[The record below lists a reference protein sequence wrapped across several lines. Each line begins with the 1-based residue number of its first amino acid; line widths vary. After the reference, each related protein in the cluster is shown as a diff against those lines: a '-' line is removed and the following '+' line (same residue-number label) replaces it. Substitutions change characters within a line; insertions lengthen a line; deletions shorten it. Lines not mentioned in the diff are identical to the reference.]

1 MSGGGETRVSIPDNV
16 HSTIQNI
23 REITKKLHSDD
34 EIYAV
39 LKECSMDPN
48 ETAQKLLYL
57 DTFHEV
63 KKRRDRRKENLKGR
77 ASEDSRTAPG
87 AHRRMVRGGGQGNYS
102 SDAGGGRN
110 SSARRENGAS
120 HVADGGSLS
129 SFMPGQQKTK
139 NNAAAPIAKAS
150 IGIPNGIKNLSNGT
164 SSHVSAPKS
173 SAGVDAN
180 KLGATAPRYAVV
192 VASTPVVGLKD
203 QRKAPTTTS
212 DHLPNS
218 ATSASDSGV
227 YASASDASL
236 STHIPE
242 NKDVSGDSV
251 VIELSKSENVAS
263 KSDNDVIK
271 EKTQSDNAKAIGKN
285 WYTKSSEPPSPTHDG
300 SQAILPSNS
309 DGESQLESTDA
320 LKVATL
326 GVETVAVEPFS
337 QLPPDSSL
345 SDTKLVTF
353 PNHIKV
359 PESFRNVLTF
369 GSINSTF
376 GMSVDSVN
384 GTDGNGST
392 GGVES
397 SQDTDEAAKEPSPSV
412 ASSVQGDF
420 SENPLPSP
428 NVLEKLLPPEGNVSS
443 ESNVSSAPDS
453 DSKSE
458 LLKQDLQLP
467 PEVPHN
473 LTALNGPS
481 YSLGFLPPM
490 LGGQVLQVEGHDN
503 QAHEAPRVSNFGGN
517 SVGVPSPNTTP
528 PLPSSIAASPQIPV
542 FRHAYPANYFPYGYL
557 PPYYLPPMHQ
567 FLSPNG
573 FPPQPSAYLPPT
585 APAAAGIKYPPP
597 QFKAGSNAGNPPQY
611 NIQSGGSFI
620 TTPAGYAPGSAVT
633 SGSSVGNNED
643 LGASQ
648 SKESHIYTT
657 GQLTEGSTVWIHTP
671 GQDISSLYNLPQ
683 GQRFAFSPVHAGHGA
698 MTGLYPPGQTM
709 ASPTYLQQSQ
719 AVAGVAET
727 IGPPPAA
734 YQQPQHAQMNWNSSF

>member
-77 ASEDSRTAPG
+77 ASEDLRTAPG

-129 SFMPGQQKTK
+129 TFMPGQQKTK

-227 YASASDASL
+227 YSSASDPSL

-242 NKDVSGDSV
+242 NKDVSGESV
-251 VIELSKSENVAS
+251 LIELSKSENVAS
-263 KSDNDVIK
+263 KSDNHVIK

-285 WYTKSSEPPSPTHDG
+285 RHTKLSEPLPQLMMVLRPFCLL
-300 SQAILPSNS
+300 ILMENHMAK
-309 DGESQLESTDA
+309 LE
-320 LKVATL
+320 
-326 GVETVAVEPFS
+326 VETVAVKPSS
-337 QLPPDSSL
+337 QLPPDLSL

-359 PESFRNVLTF
+359 PESLRNVLTF

-376 GMSVDSVN
+376 GTSVDCVN
-384 GTDGNGST
+384 GTGGNGST

-397 SQDTDEAAKEPSPSV
+397 SQDTDETAKEPSPSNNSV

-428 NVLEKLLPPEGNVSS
+428 DVLEKLQTPEGNVSS
-443 ESNVSSAPDS
+443 ESNVPSAPDS
-453 DSKSE
+453 DSKRE

-473 LTALNGPS
+473 LAALNGPS

-503 QAHEAPRVSNFGGN
+503 QAPEAPRVSNFGGN

-633 SGSSVGNNED
+633 SGSSVGNTED

-719 AVAGVAET
+719 AAAGAAET